1 MITFNQLK
9 FRKMNNIKYFVF
21 ASILFSLVS
30 CGNSKESNGEQTE
43 TSDNS
48 NNSEMIEHPSE
59 NLVDF
64 HASSED
70 WKLSIQFD
78 GMLFFTNK
86 SENISYK
93 GKIENKSV
101 AQGADVV
108 SIYSSNGKEV
118 VRVSIDI
125 VECEENGKRV
135 DIMYRLEKSNSNNGT
150 DFSGCGYYRGNPK
163 LHDIWAVKKI
173 NDEVLNPEKFPKDIP
188 HFEMNLENKQFSGFA
203 GCNQVN
209 GMMRFEYR
217 KMYIE
222 PLSSTKIY
230 CAELSDIENK
240 LLNILRNGPV
250 IYNLKG
256 TTLLLETTGGSITLK
271 KVD

>member
-1 MITFNQLK
+1 
-9 FRKMNNIKYFVF
+9 MNSIKYFVF
-21 ASILFSLVS
+21 VSVLFSLIS
-30 CGNSKESNGEQTE
+30 CGNSKETKEEQTQTTE
-43 TSDNS
+43 NS
-48 NNSEMIEHPSE
+48 NNTEMIEHPSE

-78 GMLFFTNK
+78 GVLVFTNESK
-86 SENISYK
+86 NINYK
-93 GKIENKSV
+93 GEIDKKSV

-108 SIYSSNGKEV
+108 SLYSSNGKEV

-125 VECEENGKRV
+125 VECKNNGKRV
-135 DIMYRLEKSNSNNGT
+135 DVMYRLEKDKNGT
-150 DFSGCGYYRGNPK
+150 DFSGCGFYRGNPK
-163 LHDIWAVKKI
+163 LHDIWAVKMI
-173 NDEVLNPEKFPKDIP
+173 NDEELNPAKFPKDIP
-188 HFEMNLENKQFSGFA
+188 HFEINLQNKQFSGFA

-209 GMMRFEYR
+209 GMLRFEYN

-222 PLSSTKIY
+222 PLSSTKMY

-240 LLNILRNGPV
+240 ILNILRKAPI
-250 IYNLKG
+250 IYTLKG
-256 TTLLLETTGGSITLK
+256 TTLILETKTGSLTLQ